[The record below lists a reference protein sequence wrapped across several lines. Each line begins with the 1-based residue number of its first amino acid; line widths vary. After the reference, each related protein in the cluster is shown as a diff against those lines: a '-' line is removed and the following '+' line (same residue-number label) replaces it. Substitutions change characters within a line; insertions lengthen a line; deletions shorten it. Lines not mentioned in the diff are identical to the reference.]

1 MEHTTVKQ
9 LETAVQTADA
19 IDICDLEYDV
29 AGVGATEPSHAE
41 DKQAAIFFVS
51 YRTPEQ
57 KKAS

>member
-9 LETAVQTADA
+9 LETTVQTADA

-41 DKQAAIFFVS
+41 DSQAAAYLIG
-51 YRTPEQ
+51 YNAPEQ
-57 KKAS
+57 K

>member
-1 MEHTTVKQ
+1 MEHETIQ
-9 LETAVQTADA
+9 LLQATVQTAADS

-41 DKQAAIFFVS
+41 DNQAAIYLIH

-57 KKAS
+57 K